1 MLHTV
6 PEKNL
11 LFNLVRLVRCIL
23 ILSAAIYSHSIVIIR
38 SCVANMN
45 AIINANISAS
55 CVFGTAQKVT
65 RSSESYHAIY
75 WSFVLANP
83 QTDQL
88 MASSSLGT
96 IFNFPTRIC
105 CGVLH
110 PVGEILHS
118 VCEVCLLFGCMFWP
132 YLNIVGLGG
141 KNSSKFALKLRRFGA
156 IASEQK
162 VPLPLKAAWRMALQ
176 LAVTTSRHCF

>member
-1 MLHTV
+1 MARNVIVAVCFVTSWGIRLA
-6 PEKNL
+6 EKKCVQVAVAEVGAEAVVVGKHL
-11 LFNLVRLVRCIL
+11 MTFWPGAPYCSEKKKMSFNLVRCIL
-23 ILSAAIYSHSIVIIR
+23 ILSAAIYSHSSVIR

-65 RSSESYHAIY
+65 RSSESYPAIY
-75 WSFVLANP
+75 WIFVLANP

-88 MASSSLGT
+88 MASDSLGT

-110 PVGEILHS
+110 PVDEVLHS
-118 VCEVCLLFGCMFWP
+118 VCEVCVLFGCMFRP
-132 YLNIVGLGG
+132 YLL
-141 KNSSKFALKLRRFGA
+141 
-156 IASEQK
+156 
-162 VPLPLKAAWRMALQ
+162 
-176 LAVTTSRHCF
+176 